1 MMCQIWSDVKTG
13 HGRSVG
19 RIFCGNVVT
28 DFIPELPTLFPSYR
42 LYSHGTPGA
51 KDRRVQDH
59 RSLNHPVAELCGKSL
74 LPGLVDRHESMA
86 QGEVKLLDE
95 SHNEG
100 RQQRRSDP
108 AESFPVSE

>member
-42 LYSHGTPGA
+42 LYSHGTSRA
-51 KDRRVQDH
+51 TACRRPMND
-59 RSLNHPVAELCGKSL
+59 SLI
-74 LPGLVDRHESMA
+74 
-86 QGEVKLLDE
+86 
-95 SHNEG
+95 
-100 RQQRRSDP
+100 RRSP
-108 AESFPVSE
+108 PLSRVLRQLFNERPVDQNIDKSEYLFDARVAPRD